1 LVWSILEAERLPQLL
16 SLQLQ
21 RRLSVE
27 ACIERIPLS
36 PVTLLLLLLLLVTMH
51 LLVYRLADYQFVTA
65 KWLFLDSQTER
76 DKYTARLLSKR
87 CIVRYAS
94 GSRPTLLVIGGF
106 KGGMPPLPKNLAQE
120 VPGEVIWC
128 R

>member
-1 LVWSILEAERLPQLL
+1 LL

-36 PVTLLLLLLLLVTMH
+36 PVTLLLLLLLLTMH

-65 KWLFLDSQTER
+65 KWLFLDRQTER
-76 DKYTARLLSKR
+76 DKYTARLPSKR

-106 KGGMPPLPKNLAQE
+106 KGACPPPPQKLGPRSSRRGDL
-120 VPGEVIWC
+120 VPLE
-128 R
+128 RKKTF